1 MEAVHKGGEARSVS
15 IILGLSFFVSKMG
28 TVIPSFQCY
37 GGKFA
42 RVQSKSYKKA
52 AAITRLAYM
61 N

>member
-1 MEAVHKGGEARSVS
+1 MQDQ
-15 IILGLSFFVSKMG
+15 ILDSREIVVLLGFLFFVSKMG